1 MTDSLTQSVML
12 SCLRDPILCAMP
24 RFINPSDLRAH
35 VYEGFL
41 PVGRNSSAVIPSK
54 LYHCT
59 QYLYSRTHPK
69 QKVSTVA
76 LALLCTSILLLVE
89 VRGRSIAFWWLSSL
103 CQRAKLIKILPLN
116 LESRLK
122 TAETYTSPTLHRN
135 AGKKSSGYRHN
146 IP

>member
-1 MTDSLTQSVML
+1 MTDSLTHSVML

-24 RFINPSDLRAH
+24 RFVDPSDLRA
-35 VYEGFL
+35 YGGFL

-69 QKVSTVA
+69 QKVTTVA
-76 LALLCTSILLLVE
+76 LVLLCTSFPLLVE
-89 VRGRSIAFWWLSSL
+89 VRGRSIAFWRLSSL

-122 TAETYTSPTLHRN
+122 TAETYRSPTLQN
-135 AGKKSSGYRHN
+135 SSAH
-146 IP
+146 